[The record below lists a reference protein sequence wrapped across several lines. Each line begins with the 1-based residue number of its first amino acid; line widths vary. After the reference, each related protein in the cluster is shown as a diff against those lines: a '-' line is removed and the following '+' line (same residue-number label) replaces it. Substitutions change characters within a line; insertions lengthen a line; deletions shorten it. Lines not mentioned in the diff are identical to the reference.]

1 MTFMESIRTCL
12 KENYCNFEGRAPR
25 SEYWWFALFAALLG
39 IVTLVL
45 DGFLGT
51 YAVTSS
57 GRMIGFINS
66 IFLLA
71 ILLPS
76 IAVAVRRL
84 HDTDRSGWFF
94 LLILTPI
101 VGAFFGDIGLLVS
114 FVGWIVLLVFFVQRG
129 DSGSNR
135 FGYDPL

>member
-1 MTFMESIRTCL
+1 MTFMESVQTCI

-25 SEYWWFALFAALLG
+25 SEYWWFTLFLALLE
-39 IVTLVL
+39 IVTSVL

-51 YAVTSS
+51 YTVTSS
-57 GRMIGFINS
+57 GKMIGFINL

-84 HDTDRSGWFF
+84 HDTDRSGWFY
-94 LLILTPI
+94 LLIFIPL
-101 VGAFFGDIGLLVS
+101 IGS
-114 FVGWIVLLVFFVQRG
+114 IILLVFFVQQGTNGR
-129 DSGSNR
+129 NR
-135 FGYDPL
+135 FGDDPLRPASRGSIF

>member
-1 MTFMESIRTCL
+1 MTFMESVQTCI

-25 SEYWWFALFAALLG
+25 SEYWWFTLFLALLE
-39 IVTLVL
+39 IVTSVL

-51 YAVTSS
+51 YTVTSS
-57 GRMIGFINS
+57 GKMIGFINL

-84 HDTDRSGWFF
+84 HDTDRSGWFY
-94 LLILTPI
+94 
-101 VGAFFGDIGLLVS
+101 
-114 FVGWIVLLVFFVQRG
+114 LLVFIPLI
-129 DSGSNR
+129 GSIILIIFFIQQGTNGRNR
-135 FGYDPL
+135 FGDDPLRPASRGSIF

>member
-1 MTFMESIRTCL
+1 MTFIESVRTCL

>member
-1 MTFMESIRTCL
+1 MESVRTCL

-25 SEYWWFALFAALLG
+25 SEYWWFTLFLALLE
-39 IVTLVL
+39 IVTSVL

-51 YAVTSS
+51 YTVTSS
-57 GRMIGFINS
+57 GKMIGFINL

-84 HDTDRSGWFF
+84 HDTDRSGWFY
-94 LLILTPI
+94 LLIFIPI
-101 VGAFFGDIGLLVS
+101 IGS
-114 FVGWIVLLVFFVQRG
+114 IVLLVFFVQQGTNGR
-129 DSGSNR
+129 NR
-135 FGYDPL
+135 FGDDPLRPASRGSIF

>member
-1 MTFMESIRTCL
+1 MTFMESVSTCL
-12 KENYCNFEGRAPR
+12 KESYFGFEGRASR
-25 SEYWWFALFAALLG
+25 SEYWWFTLFLALLE
-39 IVTLVL
+39 IVTSVL

-57 GRMIGFINS
+57 GRMIGFINL

-84 HDTDRSGWFF
+84 HDTDRSGWFY
-94 LLILTPI
+94 LLIFIPLI
-101 VGAFFGDIGLLVS
+101 GSIILIIFFIQQGTNG
-114 FVGWIVLLVFFVQRG
+114 R
-129 DSGSNR
+129 NR
-135 FGYDPL
+135 FGDDPLRPASRGSIF

>member
-1 MTFMESIRTCL
+1 MTFMESVRICL

-25 SEYWWFALFAALLG
+25 SEYWWFTLFLALLE
-39 IVTLVL
+39 IVTSVL

-51 YAVTSS
+51 YTVTSS
-57 GRMIGFINS
+57 GKMIGFINL

-84 HDTDRSGWFF
+84 HDTDRSGWFY
-94 LLILTPI
+94 LLIFIPI
-101 VGAFFGDIGLLVS
+101 IGS
-114 FVGWIVLLVFFVQRG
+114 IVLLVFFVQQGTNGR
-129 DSGSNR
+129 NR
-135 FGYDPL
+135 FGDDPLRPASRGSIF

>member
-1 MTFMESIRTCL
+1 MTFIESVRTCL

-25 SEYWWFALFAALLG
+25 SEYWWFELFAALLV

-84 HDTDRSGWFF
+84 HDTDRSGWFY
-94 LLILTPI
+94 LLIFVPI
-101 VGAFFGDIGLLVS
+101 IGPV
-114 FVGWIVLLVFFVQRG
+114 VLIVFFIQQGTNGR
-129 DSGSNR
+129 NR
-135 FGYDPL
+135 FGDDPLRPVSRGSIF

>member
-1 MTFMESIRTCL
+1 MTFMESVRTCL

-25 SEYWWFALFAALLG
+25 SEYWWFTLFLALLE
-39 IVTLVL
+39 IVTSVL

-51 YAVTSS
+51 YTVTSS
-57 GRMIGFINS
+57 GKMIGFINL

-84 HDTDRSGWFF
+84 HDTDRSGWFY
-94 LLILTPI
+94 
-101 VGAFFGDIGLLVS
+101 LLVFIPIIGS
-114 FVGWIVLLVFFVQRG
+114 IVLLVFFVQQGTNGR
-129 DSGSNR
+129 NR
-135 FGYDPL
+135 FGDDPLRPASRGSIF

>member
-1 MTFMESIRTCL
+1 MTFIESVRTCL

-25 SEYWWFALFAALLG
+25 SEYWWFALFAVLLE
-39 IVTLVL
+39 IVTSVL

-51 YAVTSS
+51 YTVTSS
-57 GRMIGFINS
+57 GKMIGFINL

-84 HDTDRSGWFF
+84 HDTDRSGWFY
-94 LLILTPI
+94 LLIFIPI
-101 VGAFFGDIGLLVS
+101 IGSIILIIFFIQQGTNG
-114 FVGWIVLLVFFVQRG
+114 R
-129 DSGSNR
+129 NR
-135 FGYDPL
+135 FGDDPLRPASRGSIF

>member
-1 MTFMESIRTCL
+1 MTFMESVRTCL

-25 SEYWWFALFAALLG
+25 SEYWWFALFVALLG
-39 IVTLVL
+39 IATSIL

-51 YAVTSS
+51 YTVTSS
-57 GRMIGFINS
+57 GKMIGFINS

-84 HDTDRSGWFF
+84 HDTDRSGWFY
-94 LLILTPI
+94 LLIFIPI
-101 VGAFFGDIGLLVS
+101 IGS
-114 FVGWIVLLVFFVQRG
+114 IVLIIFFIQQG
-129 DSGSNR
+129 TSGRNR
-135 FGYDPL
+135 FGDDPLRPASRGSGF

>member
-1 MTFMESIRTCL
+1 MTFMESVRTCL

-39 IVTLVL
+39 IATSIL

-51 YAVTSS
+51 YTVTSS
-57 GRMIGFINS
+57 GKMIGFINS

-84 HDTDRSGWFF
+84 HDTDRSGWFY
-94 LLILTPI
+94 LLNFIPI
-101 VGAFFGDIGLLVS
+101 I
-114 FVGWIVLLVFFVQRG
+114 GWIVLIIFFVQQGTNGR
-129 DSGSNR
+129 NR
-135 FGYDPL
+135 FGDDPLRPASRGSGF

>member
-1 MTFMESIRTCL
+1 MTFMESVRTCL

-39 IVTLVL
+39 IATSIL

-51 YAVTSS
+51 YTVTSS
-57 GRMIGFINS
+57 GKMIGFINS

-71 ILLPS
+71 MLLPS

-84 HDTDRSGWFF
+84 HDTDRSGWFY
-94 LLILTPI
+94 LLIFIPLI
-101 VGAFFGDIGLLVS
+101 GSIILIIFFIQQGTNG
-114 FVGWIVLLVFFVQRG
+114 R
-129 DSGSNR
+129 NR
-135 FGYDPL
+135 FGDDPLRPISRGSGF

>member
-1 MTFMESIRTCL
+1 MTFMESVRTCL

-25 SEYWWFALFAALLG
+25 SEYWWFTLFLALLE
-39 IVTLVL
+39 IVTSVL

-51 YAVTSS
+51 YTVTSS
-57 GRMIGFINS
+57 GKMIGFINL

-84 HDTDRSGWFF
+84 HDTDRSGWFY
-94 LLILTPI
+94 LLIFIPI
-101 VGAFFGDIGLLVS
+101 IGS
-114 FVGWIVLLVFFVQRG
+114 IVLLVFFVQQGTNGR
-129 DSGSNR
+129 NR
-135 FGYDPL
+135 FGDDPL

>member
-1 MTFMESIRTCL
+1 MTFMESVRTCL

-39 IVTLVL
+39 VATSIL

-51 YAVTSS
+51 YTVTSS
-57 GRMIGFINS
+57 GKMIGFINL

-84 HDTDRSGWFF
+84 HDTDRSGWFY
-94 LLILTPI
+94 LLIFIPLI
-101 VGAFFGDIGLLVS
+101 GSIILIIFFIQQGTNG
-114 FVGWIVLLVFFVQRG
+114 R
-129 DSGSNR
+129 NR
-135 FGYDPL
+135 FGDDPLRPASRGSGF

>member
-1 MTFMESIRTCL
+1 MTFMESVRTCL

-25 SEYWWFALFAALLG
+25 SEYWWFTLFLALLE
-39 IVTLVL
+39 IVTSVL

-51 YAVTSS
+51 YTVTSF
-57 GRMIGFINS
+57 GKMIGFINL

-84 HDTDRSGWFF
+84 HDTDRSGWFY
-94 LLILTPI
+94 LLIFIPI
-101 VGAFFGDIGLLVS
+101 IGS
-114 FVGWIVLLVFFVQRG
+114 IVLLVFFVQQGTNGR
-129 DSGSNR
+129 NR
-135 FGYDPL
+135 FGDDPLRPASRGSIF

>member
-1 MTFMESIRTCL
+1 MTFMESVQTCI

-25 SEYWWFALFAALLG
+25 SEYWWFTLFLALLE
-39 IVTLVL
+39 IVTSVL

-51 YAVTSS
+51 YTVTSS
-57 GRMIGFINS
+57 GKMIGFINL

-84 HDTDRSGWFF
+84 HDTDRSGWFY
-94 LLILTPI
+94 
-101 VGAFFGDIGLLVS
+101 LLVFIPLIGS
-114 FVGWIVLLVFFVQRG
+114 IILLVFFVQQGTNGR
-129 DSGSNR
+129 NR
-135 FGYDPL
+135 FGDDPLRPASRGSIF

>member
-1 MTFMESIRTCL
+1 MTFMESVRTCL

-25 SEYWWFALFAALLG
+25 SEYWWFTLFLALLE
-39 IVTLVL
+39 IVTSVL

-51 YAVTSS
+51 YTVTSS
-57 GRMIGFINS
+57 GKMIGFINL

-84 HDTDRSGWFF
+84 HDTDRSGWFY
-94 LLILTPI
+94 LLIFIPL
-101 VGAFFGDIGLLVS
+101 IGS
-114 FVGWIVLLVFFVQRG
+114 IVLIIFFIQQGTNGR
-129 DSGSNR
+129 NR
-135 FGYDPL
+135 FGDDPLRPASRGSGF

>member
-1 MTFMESIRTCL
+1 MTFMESVRTCL

-25 SEYWWFALFAALLG
+25 SEYWWFTLFLALLE
-39 IVTLVL
+39 IVTSVL

-51 YAVTSS
+51 YTVTSS
-57 GRMIGFINS
+57 GKMIGFINL

-84 HDTDRSGWFF
+84 HDTDRSGWFY
-94 LLILTPI
+94 LLNLIPLIGSIILI
-101 VGAFFGDIGLLVS
+101 
-114 FVGWIVLLVFFVQRG
+114 VFFVQQGTNGR
-129 DSGSNR
+129 NR
-135 FGYDPL
+135 FGDDPL

>member
-1 MTFMESIRTCL
+1 MTFIESVRTCL

-25 SEYWWFALFAALLG
+25 SEYWWFTLFLALLE
-39 IVTLVL
+39 IVTSVL

-51 YAVTSS
+51 YTVTSS
-57 GRMIGFINS
+57 GKMIGFINL

-84 HDTDRSGWFF
+84 HDTDRSGWFY
-94 LLILTPI
+94 
-101 VGAFFGDIGLLVS
+101 LLVFIPLIGS
-114 FVGWIVLLVFFVQRG
+114 IILLVFFVQQGTNGR
-129 DSGSNR
+129 NR
-135 FGYDPL
+135 FGDDPLRPASRGSIF